1 MNKVLELN
9 NYRDL
14 DESTKRNLE
23 RYAAREHEADTELQY
38 VQYYWEEKLNLTYQE
53 ILEFAWM
60 MGRKGVARLRM
71 KELFISE
78 FLHERIDDIITK
90 DLNNL

>member
-1 MNKVLELN
+1 MKKVLDLS
-9 NYRDL
+9 NYKEL

-23 RYAAREHEADTELQY
+23 RYARREQKVDEELQY

-60 MGRKGVARLRM
+60 LGRKGVAKLRM
-71 KELFISE
+71 KELFMSD
-78 FLHERIDDIITK
+78 FLHERIDDVITK
-90 DLNNL
+90 ELSNL

>member
-1 MNKVLELN
+1 MSKVIQLN
-9 NYRDL
+9 TFKDL
-14 DESTKRNLE
+14 DEETKKRLE
-23 RYAAREHEADTELQY
+23 GYAQRELKANEELQY
-38 VQYYWEEKLNLTYQE
+38 VQYYWGEKLNLTYQE